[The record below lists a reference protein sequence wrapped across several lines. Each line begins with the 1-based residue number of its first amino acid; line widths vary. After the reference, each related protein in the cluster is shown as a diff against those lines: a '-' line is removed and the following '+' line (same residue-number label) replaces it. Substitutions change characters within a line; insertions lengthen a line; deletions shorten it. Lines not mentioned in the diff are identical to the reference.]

1 MPQMTFN
8 VSSEEYTKLLEE
20 AKNRVRSEITEA
32 KVEEYLRNNS
42 NFSIEAKINNLAS
55 DERYKTIKNTLVKD
69 LSGDELLIL
78 MNRLV
83 IKGLYDF

>member
-1 MPQMTFN
+1 MTFN

-42 NFSIEAKINNLAS
+42 NFSIETKINNLAL
-55 DERYKTIKNTLVKD
+55 DERYKNIENTLVKD